1 MNMWT
6 NLGWNHSASFS
17 ARRLC
22 LAICLGVLPFISS
35 CFNEPPAPLRIASS
49 PWPGYEPLYLAR
61 DLGYFGSSKVNI
73 LELPSSDITL
83 ESFRNRSADMATL
96 TLDEALELLSN
107 GVKLRVLFVMDSSNG
122 ADAVMAA
129 PQVKTLADLKGK
141 RIAIINIPLGVYM
154 LSRLL
159 DAAKLTRDDVNV
171 VPVNES
177 RHASLYKQNSAD
189 AFITFEPFKSELAAL
204 GARPI
209 FDSSQIPNEIFDL
222 MLVHEEVFQARR
234 EEVCDVA
241 RQWFRVLETLRQ
253 SPDEAAAGMAKRL
266 GVSVQ
271 GYRNM
276 AKGIVVP
283 AQAENLRLLA
293 GTAPALVPPSE
304 NLSQVML
311 KAGQMKRSADIR
323 HALPSDIGACIAK

>member
-1 MNMWT
+1 MSMPRSLT
-6 NLGWNHSASFS
+6 LFM
-17 ARRLC
+17 RRLC
-22 LAICLGVLPFISS
+22 LAACLGILPFIAA
-35 CFNEPPAPLRIASS
+35 CHKETPPPLRIASS

-61 DLGYFGSSKVNI
+61 DLGYFGSGKVNL

-107 GVKLRVLFVMDSSNG
+107 GVKLRILFVMDSSNG
-122 ADAVMAA
+122 ADAVMVA

-154 LSRLL
+154 LRRLL
-159 DAAKLTRDDVNV
+159 DAAKLTRDDVNIL
-171 VPVNES
+171 PVNES
-177 RHASLYKQNSAD
+177 RHASLYRQNGAD

-241 RQWFRVLETLRQ
+241 RQWFRVLEYLRQ

-271 GYRNM
+271 DYRNM
-276 AKGIVVP
+276 AEGIVVP

-293 GTAPALVPPSE
+293 GAAPALIPPSE

-311 KAGQMKRSADIR
+311 KAGQMKRGADIR
-323 HALPSDIGACIAK
+323 QALHPEIGACIAK